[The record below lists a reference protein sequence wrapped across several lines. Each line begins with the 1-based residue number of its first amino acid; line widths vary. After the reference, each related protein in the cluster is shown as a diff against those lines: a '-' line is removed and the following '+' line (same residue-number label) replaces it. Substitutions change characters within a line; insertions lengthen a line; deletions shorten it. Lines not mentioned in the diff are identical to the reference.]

1 MIIRSIKAENFMKFA
16 RLSLT
21 GLPDRGVIG
30 ILGPNES
37 GKSTIGEAILFAFF
51 GQSRM
56 SKDSPLESLIHWGSE
71 YMRIEIDFVLGIE
84 PGKKRLLR
92 VYREIDRFGTNYAK
106 IMELPGKDEVARG
119 NREVSAFIQNHIG
132 FDLFEF
138 HHAFYHDQYGSRQV
152 DDSQREFLE
161 RMTGVRQM
169 ESATERIGT
178 EIEQLEREF
187 GHYQKDIG
195 RNLKQIERFSRT
207 SERIPELREEEEKS
221 VCDYVRV
228 KDAVEVASRVNDAYR
243 GLQGSG
249 NGGGRGF
256 KELAAARGAQLE
268 DGVNGL
274 LEDYKVLQSQ
284 CREGD
289 LEDSELAAETEKI
302 CQALERTNEFLD
314 AYKDLRRNCIEA
326 RELLESELY
335 GSAESSLKPRLVS
348 LEQQKAGL
356 AASLSGRFKALVA
369 AAASF
374 FLFAAVATVISIKP
388 ALLESFSAGLDPRYL
403 QFGCGGLGFLSL
415 LFMMMKLVSYR
426 GIQSHTRGITKNISR
441 LNKQI
446 QATKSKIRDYLRLE
460 ELKNSGAPRDY
471 VEAAKDFVTGLAAK
485 RLEEFRGRYSSM
497 LGLDP
502 SDEFGDYTDLI
513 LEQAE
518 NEKACRQRIN
528 ELSRLSSKRLKESEA
543 GLKKAQ
549 SSRDRI
555 SNELR
560 EAEGQ
565 LAKKEALDE
574 KVTEYE
580 SSAMNIRGEID
591 DRRAACDLLKLCSAT
606 TREKVGP
613 TLSSYLKCILPQLT
627 DGRYRDVK
635 LTPDLEILIFASERS
650 DFIAAA
656 ELSGGTNEA
665 LMLGL
670 RLGLAQAHVTSHT
683 RQEQFMFLDEPF
695 KMMDGPRV
703 VGALESLSQ
712 LSEELRQFFVV
723 QPQCGQ
729 EQVEALDQIIR
740 TEVALTELAIDFGG

>member
-21 GLPDRGVIG
+21 GLPDNGVIG

-106 IMELPGKDEVARG
+106 IMELPGKEEVARG
-119 NREVSAFIQNHIG
+119 NREVTAFIQNHIG

-228 KDAVEVASRVNDAYR
+228 KDAVEVASRVNDAFR

-256 KELAAARGAQLE
+256 KQLAAARGAQLE

-274 LEDYKVLQSQ
+274 LEDYKVLQSR
-284 CREGD
+284 CLEGD

-326 RELLESELY
+326 REVLESELY
-335 GSAESSLKPRLVS
+335 GSAESSLKTRLVS

-356 AASLSGRFKALVA
+356 AASMSSRFKALVLA
-369 AAASF
+369 AVFF
-374 FLFAAVATVISIKP
+374 FLFAAVAVVISIKP
-388 ALLESFSAGLDPRYL
+388 ALLESLSESLDPRYL
-403 QFGCGGLGFLSL
+403 QFGCGGLGILSL
-415 LFMMMKLVSYR
+415 IFMMMK
-426 GIQSHTRGITKNISR
+426 
-441 LNKQI
+441 
-446 QATKSKIRDYLRLE
+446 
-460 ELKNSGAPRDY
+460 
-471 VEAAKDFVTGLAAK
+471 F
-485 RLEEFRGRYSSM
+485 
-497 LGLDP
+497 
-502 SDEFGDYTDLI
+502 
-513 LEQAE
+513 
-518 NEKACRQRIN
+518 
-528 ELSRLSSKRLKESEA
+528 
-543 GLKKAQ
+543 
-549 SSRDRI
+549 
-555 SNELR
+555 
-560 EAEGQ
+560 
-565 LAKKEALDE
+565 
-574 KVTEYE
+574 
-580 SSAMNIRGEID
+580 
-591 DRRAACDLLKLCSAT
+591 
-606 TREKVGP
+606 
-613 TLSSYLKCILPQLT
+613 
-627 DGRYRDVK
+627 
-635 LTPDLEILIFASERS
+635 
-650 DFIAAA
+650 
-656 ELSGGTNEA
+656 
-665 LMLGL
+665 
-670 RLGLAQAHVTSHT
+670 
-683 RQEQFMFLDEPF
+683 
-695 KMMDGPRV
+695 
-703 VGALESLSQ
+703 
-712 LSEELRQFFVV
+712 
-723 QPQCGQ
+723 
-729 EQVEALDQIIR
+729 
-740 TEVALTELAIDFGG
+740 

>member
-21 GLPDRGVIG
+21 GLPDSGVIG

-84 PGKKRLLR
+84 PGRKRLLR

-119 NREVSAFIQNHIG
+119 NREVEAFIQTHIG

-169 ESATERIGT
+169 ESAAERIGT

-207 SERIPELREEEEKS
+207 SERIPELRQEEENS
-221 VCDYVRV
+221 VFEYVRV
-228 KDAVEVASRVNDAYR
+228 KDSVEVASRVNAAYK
-243 GLQGSG
+243 GLQGGG
-249 NGGGRGF
+249 NGRGSGF
-256 KELAAARGAQLE
+256 RELASARGTDLE

-274 LEDYKVLQSQ
+274 LENYKALQTQ
-284 CREGD
+284 CLDGE
-289 LEDSELAAETEKI
+289 LEDSQLASETGKI
-302 CQALERTNEFLD
+302 RQALESTNEFLD

-326 RELLESELY
+326 REVLESELY
-335 GSAESSLKPRLVS
+335 GSGENTLKTRLGN

-356 AASLSGRFKALVA
+356 AVSLSGRFTALVVAAVFFFIFA
-369 AAASF
+369 AAA
-374 FLFAAVATVISIKP
+374 AVFSIKP
-388 ALLESFSAGLDPRYL
+388 ALLESISESLDPRYL
-403 QFGCGGLGFLSL
+403 QFGCGGLGFLAL
-415 LFMMMKLVSYR
+415 LFMMMKFVGYR
-426 GIQSHTRGITKNISR
+426 GVQSHSRGLTKNISR

-446 QATKSKIRDYLRLE
+446 QSTKSRIRDYLRLE

-497 LGLDP
+497 LGLD
-502 SDEFGDYTDLI
+502 SAEESGDYTDLI
-513 LEQAE
+513 LEQVE
-518 NEKACRQRIN
+518 NEKACKQRIN
-528 ELSRLSSKRLKESEA
+528 ELSQLSTKKLKESEA
-543 GLKKAQ
+543 SLKKAQ

-565 LAKKEALDE
+565 QAKKEALDE
-574 KVTEYE
+574 KVAEYE
-580 SSAMNIRGEID
+580 SAAMQIRGEID

-613 TLSSYLKCILPQLT
+613 TLSSYLKCILPRLT

-635 LTPDLEILIFASERS
+635 LTPDLEILIFASDRS
-650 DFIAAA
+650 DFIQAA

-670 RLGLAQAHVTSHT
+670 RLGLAQAHITSHT

-695 KMMDGPRV
+695 KMMDSPRV

-729 EQVEALDQIIR
+729 EQVEALDQVIR
-740 TEVALTELAIDFGG
+740 TEVELTELEIDFGA